1 MHDHIHH
8 RRQPEVTES
17 SFYQLQTYS
26 AECLGNDADVSVL
39 RHGDSAVASQTTQ
52 ENWRIYNTLFE
63 IERRLYRDGNA
74 KRNKKESR
82 YREVALCGVWRAV

>member
-1 MHDHIHH
+1 MATT
-8 RRQPEVTES
+8 PT
-17 SFYQLQTYS
+17 S
-26 AECLGNDADVSVL
+26 AFCITAI
-39 RHGDSAVASQTTQ
+39 Q

-74 KRNKKESR
+74 KQNRKESR